1 MRNINHSMMV
11 TTLKVILP
19 LVALGLLVSM
29 FLMSK
34 KVPEL
39 TEIPFS
45 QRELIERS
53 KGQQMSTPYYLGVTR
68 SGDKISVAANALK
81 PDGHNGSN
89 AFADQISSKLET
101 KDGATIHMFS
111 DSGFLYNDTEMV
123 VMEGSVSVITTD
135 GYQLRASKI
144 DARLDQTWI
153 FAQGP
158 IQGSVPYGRLD
169 AGSLEIVRSAETG
182 ALNFHFKGG
191 VKMIYLP
198 ED

>member
-11 TTLKVILP
+11 TTLKVVLP
-19 LVALGLLVSM
+19 LVALGLLVIM

-45 QRELIERS
+45 QSELIERS
-53 KGQQMSTPYYLGVTR
+53 KGQQMSTPYYLGVTG

-81 PDGHNGSN
+81 PDGNDGSN
-89 AFADQISSKLET
+89 AFVDQISSKIET
-101 KDGATIHMFS
+101 KDGVTVHMFS

-123 VMEGSVSVITTD
+123 VMEGSVSVITNN

-144 DARLDQTWI
+144 DIRLDHTWI

-158 IQGSVPYGRLD
+158 IQGVVPSGRID
-169 AGSLEIVRSAETG
+169 AGSLEIERSANTG
-182 ALNFHFKGG
+182 ALNFYFKGG
-191 VKMIYLP
+191 VKMIYVSK
-198 ED
+198 D

>member
-1 MRNINHSMMV
+1 MRNINHSVMV
-11 TTLKVILP
+11 TTLKVVLP

-39 TEIPFS
+39 AEIPFGQS
-45 QRELIERS
+45 ELVELS
-53 KGQQMSTPYYLGVTR
+53 KGQQMSTAYYLGVTG
-68 SGDKISVAANALK
+68 SGDKISFAANALK
-81 PDGHNGSN
+81 PHGNNGSN
-89 AFADQISSKLET
+89 AFMDQISSKIET
-101 KDGATIHMFS
+101 KDGVTIHMYS

-123 VMEGSVSVITTD
+123 VMEGSVSVLTTD

-153 FAQGP
+153 LAQGP
-158 IQGSVPYGRLD
+158 IQGSVPSGRLD

-198 ED
+198 KD